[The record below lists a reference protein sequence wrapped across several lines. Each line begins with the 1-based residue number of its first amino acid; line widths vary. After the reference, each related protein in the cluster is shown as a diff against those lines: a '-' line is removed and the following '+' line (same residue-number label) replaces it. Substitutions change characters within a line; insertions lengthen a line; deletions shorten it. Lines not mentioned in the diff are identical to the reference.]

1 MSNQHSKAPLVQQ
14 PHKRSFKSG
23 FVALAGRPNA
33 GKSTLLNAMVGTKI
47 AIVSPRP
54 QTTRFNIHGAIHR
67 RDGQAVIV
75 DTPGLFLRA
84 GSRLIDVVNQRL
96 GEAIEG
102 IDLIVHV
109 ADPTR
114 PRGPE
119 EKAVER
125 ILARVSRPKILAI
138 NKSDLPERPFLDECL
153 SIASAYSATLEI
165 SALTGKGVPALVDE
179 IFSRLPPGE
188 PIFPEYQVTDQSNE
202 QWIAELIREKVFL
215 HTSQEVPYTT
225 TVEVE
230 QIADRPARRPGS
242 PAVLYVKAN
251 IVTLSD
257 RYKPMLIGA
266 GGSRLRQ
273 IGETARREL
282 EVAMNRKVFLD
293 LHVKVDKHWMERFA

>member
-1 MSNQHSKAPLVQQ
+1 MNNQHSEAPLAQKA
-14 PHKRSFKSG
+14 HKRAFKSG

-67 RDGQAVIV
+67 RDGQAVLV

-84 GSRLIDVVNQRL
+84 GSRLVDVVNQRL
-96 GEAIEG
+96 SEAVED
-102 IDLIVHV
+102 IDLVVHV
-109 ADPTR
+109 VDPTR
-114 PRGPE
+114 PTGPE

-125 ILARVSRPKILAI
+125 IVERVPRAKILVI
-138 NKSDLPERPFLDECL
+138 NKADLPDRPFLQEYY
-153 SIASAYSATLEI
+153 SHASAYDAAFEI

-202 QWIAELIREKVFL
+202 QWVAELIREKVFL

-242 PAVLYVKAN
+242 PPVLYVKAN

-257 RYKPMLIGA
+257 RYKPMLIGT

-273 IGETARREL
+273 IGEAARREL

-293 LHVKVDKHWMERFA
+293 LQVKVDKHWMERFA